1 MRINENYED
10 FYEEEEKKNIFYYYA
25 LAMYNMMHHW

>member
-25 LAMYNMMHHW
+25 LAMYNMMHH